1 VEEEEMAIAK
11 ELLGKHVPV
20 AMATHATIDTLL
32 EVVFPEWSV
41 PRIYNEGQQACC
53 CV

>member
-11 ELLGKHVPV
+11 ELVCKHLPV

-32 EVVFPEWSV
+32 EVVFSVWSV
-41 PRIYNEGQQACC
+41 PRTHNEGQQDD
-53 CV
+53 